1 MNIIQKCKLNI
12 AKHRITGRY
21 KDGSP
26 RRRLFGR
33 QYNFCIRKHRW
44 KTMWPFMVA
53 RETVVCR
60 DMNNGNCENKN
71 CNCYARLQRYNQLLK
86 QTQKVKGA

>member
-1 MNIIQKCKLNI
+1 
-12 AKHRITGRY
+12 
-21 KDGSP
+21 
-26 RRRLFGR
+26 
-33 QYNFCIRKHRW
+33 
-44 KTMWPFMVA
+44 MWPFMVA